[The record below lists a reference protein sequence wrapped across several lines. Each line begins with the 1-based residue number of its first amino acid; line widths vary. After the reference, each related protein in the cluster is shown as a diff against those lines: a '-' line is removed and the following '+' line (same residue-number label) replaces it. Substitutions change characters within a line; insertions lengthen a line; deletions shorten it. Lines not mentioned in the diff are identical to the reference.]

1 MTYGLENKFRE
12 FHTDFKQ
19 EGGLINKIS
28 IISGMQVGF
37 ESYINSNCKQFPKLV
52 SG

>member
-37 ESYINSNCKQFPKLV
+37 WILHQLKLQAV
-52 SG
+52 P